1 MLILKNSFILLYLT
15 FALLMPHTS
24 QASIAADNFK
34 QRIKNDRRDIDAY
47 VSLIKNQSNGTKFDM
62 AITYQKKALR
72 YARQNRDIL
81 TLRTLGIEA
90 NAGLGKL
97 DKAEAE
103 YKRAMRIKGAKDDA
117 ELHMAMSHAYLKF
130 KNVDQAKIAVAE
142 ALIANSQSSKALTLL
157 SRILTI
163 EEAIL
168 TTRNNVAFEASVSR
182 ELVAGLLINEL
193 QLDQFSNPSP
203 MNNQDIS
210 SDQGLRDYADSSF
223 KKEILLVHTLG
234 IRSFRIQNGA
244 FRPNENFSRQDLA
257 LLAEDILDLAAG
269 INKTLY
275 IGISSP
281 YSDLSADDTAF
292 NAFLNA
298 ITRGVIQGEING
310 KITPKANVS
319 GAEALLAL
327 LHLKQLVMT
336 NNLNTI

>member
-1 MLILKNSFILLYLT
+1 
-15 FALLMPHTS
+15 
-24 QASIAADNFK
+24 
-34 QRIKNDRRDIDAY
+34 
-47 VSLIKNQSNGTKFDM
+47 
-62 AITYQKKALR
+62 
-72 YARQNRDIL
+72 
-81 TLRTLGIEA
+81 
-90 NAGLGKL
+90 
-97 DKAEAE
+97 
-103 YKRAMRIKGAKDDA
+103 
-117 ELHMAMSHAYLKF
+117 
-130 KNVDQAKIAVAE
+130 
-142 ALIANSQSSKALTLL
+142 
-157 SRILTI
+157 
-163 EEAIL
+163 
-168 TTRNNVAFEASVSR
+168 
-182 ELVAGLLINEL
+182 
-193 QLDQFSNPSP
+193 

-257 LLAEDILDLAAG
+257 LLAEDILDLTTG

-298 ITRGVIQGEING
+298 ITRGVIQGEIHG
-310 KITPKANVS
+310 KITPKASVS